1 MKVLLVTACFAIAA
15 ALLVRPLP
23 RIIYTSR
30 TNFPKFSIRPKR
42 HSKMSFE
49 EELQF
54 IFNLKSQ
61 LHAGVTNV
69 EALRFATQRAPQF
82 AFVNTK
88 QALASLVNVQPAM
101 KQDAIDY
108 QFPPLVSCANLL
120 EISSNSGSSINEP
133 LSQIA
138 QSLITRRN
146 QEQLIQAELASTK
159 ATMFVL
165 AALPLVGAGMGLLLG
180 THSLS
185 WLIGSTP
192 GRVCLFLGLTLE
204 LAGWFW
210 VKKLLGRALAENA

>member
-1 MKVLLVTACFAIAA
+1 
-15 ALLVRPLP
+15 
-23 RIIYTSR
+23 
-30 TNFPKFSIRPKR
+30 
-42 HSKMSFE
+42 MSFE

-61 LHAGVTNV
+61 LHAGVTNID
-69 EALRFATQRAPQF
+69 ALRFAVQRSPQF
-82 AFVNTK
+82 ALSNTK
-88 QALASLVNVQPAM
+88 QALASQVDVHSAM
-101 KQDAIDY
+101 NQDAIDN
-108 QFPPLVSCANLL
+108 QFPLLVSCANLL

-180 THSLS
+180 AHSLS
-185 WLIGSTP
+185 WLVGSTV
-192 GRVCLFLGLTLE
+192 GRICLLLGLILE
-204 LAGWFW
+204 LVGWLW
-210 VKKLLGRALAENA
+210 VKKLLGRALAETT